1 MTPPPFLK
9 LTFGRGG
16 IRPLPLLRPR
26 AVPGEEEPLP
36 PAPARTS
43 RSEFRGVNS
52 PPPLCQQTTLEHA
65 AALSFNARC

>member
-26 AVPGEEEPLP
+26 AVPGEEPLP
-36 PAPARTS
+36 PPPRALHAP
-43 RSEFRGVNS
+43 
-52 PPPLCQQTTLEHA
+52 
-65 AALSFNARC
+65 NAGE